1 MDRQLSW
8 ALTMAAAL
16 TLASPALAETREITQ
31 AEGAWEAVVCVDAEI
46 PQAARVAELKAQA
59 AMVRARE
66 ADRVYGHE
74 AHSTTLDGPGLR
86 VASYSSGRMQA
97 HRVTTWG
104 DHDAATGREMSCA
117 RVMEGPRHG

>member
-31 AEGAWEAVVCVDAEI
+31 VEGAWEAVVCVDAEI

-66 ADRVYGHE
+66 ADRLYGHE
-74 AHSTTLDGPGLR
+74 ALSTVDGAGLR

-104 DHDAATGREMSCA
+104 DHDEATGRELSCA
-117 RVMEGPRHG
+117 RVMEGPLHG